1 MNVIIYSSFLNKR
14 INILKKYV
22 LDMNIR
28 YGNIFIFLLV
38 LAMIGT
44 LVTGSDVSLF
54 PFTYFMFL
62 LFFLISADYFYIVFQ
77 YSRRENINS
86 SIKFGVLINIVFMAL
101 IVYAIFNSPP
111 LEFLDFCSS
120 LQKFI
125 FFFFNAF
132 SITINN
138 K

>member
-1 MNVIIYSSFLNKR
+1 
-14 INILKKYV
+14 
-22 LDMNIR
+22 MNIR

-44 LVTGSDVSLF
+44 LVTGSDVNLF

-111 LEFLDFCSS
+111 LG
-120 LQKFI
+120 I
-125 FFFFNAF
+125 F
-132 SITINN
+132 
-138 K
+138 

>member
-1 MNVIIYSSFLNKR
+1 
-14 INILKKYV
+14 
-22 LDMNIR
+22 MNIR
-28 YGNIFIFLLV
+28 YGNIFYFP
-38 LAMIGT
+38 ACFSYDRN

-77 YSRRENINS
+77 HSRRENINS

-111 LEFLDFCSS
+111 LNF
-120 LQKFI
+120 
-125 FFFFNAF
+125 
-132 SITINN
+132 
-138 K
+138 

>member
-1 MNVIIYSSFLNKR
+1 
-14 INILKKYV
+14 
-22 LDMNIR
+22 MNIR

-38 LAMIGT
+38 LVMIGT

-77 YSRRENINS
+77 YSKRESINS

-111 LEFLDFCSS
+111 LG
-120 LQKFI
+120 I
-125 FFFFNAF
+125 F
-132 SITINN
+132 
-138 K
+138 